1 MSATGDARKVYLKTL
16 AIELRR
22 THRDFAESLAIEAWS
37 RARRRDLRIR

>member
-1 MSATGDARKVYLKTL
+1 MSATDARKIYLKTL

-22 THRDFAESLAIEAWS
+22 TAKDLAVSLAIEAWS